1 MRIEEVRS
9 GLCARLRARKG
20 EIEEAA
26 ITRVYGIADPKETS
40 DPEYMGGLRTAV
52 AAALDYGIAALE
64 RSEDRVPPI
73 PTALLSQAR
82 LAARNRVSLD
92 TVLRRYFAGYALLGD
107 FLVQEV
113 ENDSNLKGQELKRL
127 LRAQA
132 TIFDR
137 LLAAVSEEYGREAD
151 GRFETAEQRRAKR
164 VERLLAGELIDTSD
178 LAYDFEGCHLGAIAS
193 GPGSA
198 EALRELATA
207 LDRSLLLVRRREET
221 AHAWLGARR
230 KIDWAGLESFV
241 SKRWPAQIALALG
254 EPSNGLAGWRLTH
267 RQAQA
272 ALPIAMRGAES
283 PVRYADVALLASIL
297 QDDLLAASLRE
308 IYLSPLE
315 GERDGG
321 AVLRETLR
329 AYFATGRNGAA
340 AAALLGT
347 SRQTVTNRLQAAEDR
362 IGRSLMAAGAEIDA
376 ALRLEE
382 LAPRS
387 TVA

>member
-1 MRIEEVRS
+1 MRIEEIRG

-20 EIEEAA
+20 EIEQAA
-26 ITRVYGIADPKETS
+26 ITRVYGISDPKETS

-52 AAALDYGIAALE
+52 SAALDYGIAALE

-113 ENDSNLKGQELKRL
+113 ENDHNLKGQELKRL

-137 LLAAVSEEYGREAD
+137 LLAAVSEEYGREVD
-151 GRFETAEQRRAKR
+151 GRFETAEQRRATR
-164 VERLLAGELIDTSD
+164 VECLLAGELIDTSD
-178 LAYDFEGCHLGAIAS
+178 LAYDFEGCHLGAIAT

-198 EALRELATA
+198 EALRELATS
-207 LDRSLLLVRRREET
+207 LDRCLLLVRRREET

-230 KIDWAGLESFV
+230 KMDWTGLESFV

-272 ALPIAMRGAES
+272 AMPIAMRGAEP

-297 QDDLLAASLRE
+297 QDDLLATSLRE

-329 AYFATGRNGAA
+329 AYFTTGRNGAA

-362 IGRSLMAAGAEIDA
+362 IGRSLTAAGAEIDA